1 MLPVHETEVIPLEGV
16 GKQIMSMSRKLWVW
30 FLYCLDANNALDSSR
45 VGSVQVASV
54 TPSSAL
60 QSFVPGADQ
69 IPPRFPLVLFYKL
82 KYR

>member
-54 TPSSAL
+54 FEAQTRVC
-60 QSFVPGADQ
+60 FVPGADQ